1 MSLRLHLDT
10 ALHRRRMSIAELS
23 DRTGVSP
30 ANLSLLKLGQ
40 ARAIRFETLE
50 ALCRELD
57 CQPGELFSYTD
68 DPTGE

>member
-1 MSLRLHLDT
+1 MSLRLHLD
-10 ALHRRRMSIAELS
+10 ALLHRRRMSVAELS

-30 ANLSLLKLGQ
+30 SNLTLLKLGR

-57 CQPGELFSYTD
+57 CQPGELFTYD
-68 DPTGE
+68 EGAGE